1 MHVIKG
7 MVGCLGDMDMVMIKL
22 HEDSNTGKKNK
33 NKSVIIMEE
42 AGCGDVG

>member
-7 MVGCLGDMDMVMIKL
+7 MVGCLGDVDMVMIKL
-22 HEDSNTGKKNK
+22 HEDSNTGKKK
-33 NKSVIIMEE
+33 KSVTIKEE